1 MNVTSK
7 QKKIAQVV
15 FQIQDAQILAAI
27 ESFIYKVNQSIPIS
41 NSLDSINLLALAMQP
56 TPNSIDINEL
66 AKVQGYNGKR
76 LEKKLNQI
84 DHSLWADEDMA
95 TLNEILR

>member
-95 TLNEILR
+95 TLNELLR